1 MKQFELY
8 SKQLCLQWQTH
19 VHNLLQKVENAQQS
33 ICFYYEWLLIV
44 KHKEAN
50 EGVKYFA

>member
-1 MKQFELY
+1 MLNNQY
-8 SKQLCLQWQTH
+8 
-19 VHNLLQKVENAQQS
+19 V
-33 ICFYYEWLLIV
+33 FYYEEWLLIV